1 MRKRHGFSAVR
12 GLKKS
17 FEFKRV
23 RDKGASYRDGVFVLS
38 VFKNGMGRHRLG
50 LSIGSA
56 KIPLASRRN
65 RLKRLIK
72 EAVRLNQ
79 PALKNGPYDIVVSI
93 RRPPGRKLNYAIVEN
108 TLLGL
113 LRRAKAL

>member
-12 GLKKS
+12 RLKKN
-17 FEFKRV
+17 FEFKKV

-38 VFKNGMGRHRLG
+38 IFKNGMGRHRLG